1 MVVPKNLRNGEEQYE
16 HTVKTYIRYYY
27 RDMDG
32 RLFITTKPTLDE
44 CKAEK
49 DKWLRD
55 NKRCSMSLKPD
66 VAPKERAKRRQE
78 FLEYYDNGALNDII
92 EGYVKIVFDDLGLTD
107 YLDGYSFTRMFD
119 EVGATEAWRRTVK
132 KYNLLNVRRVW
143 I

>member
-1 MVVPKNLRNGEEQYE
+1 MVVLKNLKNGEEQYE

-49 DKWLRD
+49 GKWLQD
-55 NKRCSMSLKPD
+55 NERSSISLKPD
-66 VAPKERAKRRQE
+66 IATEERAERRQK

-107 YLDGYSFTRMFD
+107 YLDGYSFTRLFD
-119 EVGATEAWRRTVK
+119 EVCAIEAWRRTVK
-132 KYNLLNVRRVW
+132 K